1 MKDLILC
8 IALFIMGI
16 IIGFYLIKDDKI
28 VKDRIIYKDRTDTVY
43 VKDTVRTVIK
53 KKIPVYIEVKDSS
66 VKNLTAGL
74 DTVLVSNKD
83 TIELKV
89 KVETDM
95 ELYSD
100 WFLDIIHKDYQLN
113 ITDTV
118 YKEIIKEKE
127 IKFYEEPYFNYLAG
141 LLTVILIIIG
151 VK

>member
-74 DTVLVSNKD
+74 DTVLISNKD